1 MDHAPHHLIAE
12 QLQPLAFRVGDLTP
26 DPKNARRHPHRN
38 LEAIKASLQIYGQ
51 RKPLVV
57 RRDGF
62 VVEAGNGTLAAAKA
76 LGWTHVAAVL
86 VDDDPLTAT
95 GYAIA
100 DNRTAELAE
109 WDEQAL
115 SALLADL
122 QAEDLDLD
130 LGLLIDQ
137 HAPAPDQPDDLELA
151 PRRAEVLNPDLALD
165 PALSEPE
172 RGAERLLAQGL
183 AHGVDPALDQ
193 LAVDG
198 GDREAMGK

>member
-1 MDHAPHHLIAE
+1 MSEAPFHKIAE
-12 QLQPLAFRVGDLTP
+12 QLQPLAFRVSDLTP
-26 DPKNARRHPHRN
+26 DPSNARRHPHRN
-38 LEAIKASLQIYGQ
+38 LEAIKASLELYGQ

-109 WDEQAL
+109 WDEEAL
-115 SALLADL
+115 SSLLASL

-130 LGLLIDQ
+130 ALGWSDEELSQILGSIPAFTPTSAEDQ
-137 HAPAPDQPDDLELA
+137 HDLDKLSPKPCPHCGKDTRVAPE
-151 PRRAEVLNPDLALD
+151 
-165 PALSEPE
+165 
-172 RGAERLLAQGL
+172 G
-183 AHGVDPALDQ
+183 
-193 LAVDG
+193 
-198 GDREAMGK
+198 